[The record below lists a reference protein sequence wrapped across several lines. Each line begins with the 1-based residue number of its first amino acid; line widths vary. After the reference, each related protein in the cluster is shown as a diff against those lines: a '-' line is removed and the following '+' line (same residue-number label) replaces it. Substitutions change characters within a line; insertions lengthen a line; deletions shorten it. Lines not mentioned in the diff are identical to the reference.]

1 MAELLHRRTWVV
13 LAIALLAVLAACGDD
28 GGGDPEGS
36 SDPTEQDDDSGDEAS
51 DDDEGSGDEGSG
63 DEGGDDDGSDDEVE
77 PLEPAELPAEVV
89 PFAEALA
96 VAFATDSA
104 FSSVDE
110 VQAQCLST
118 NVVAIIGAE
127 RLAASGLTPEQFGTD
142 PDLTAVGIVR
152 SDAEAIY
159 DVFAGCGLDY
169 RAAIIDGILLEA
181 ADVDGVR
188 PCVEDVLDDAIVREL
203 AIAALLGGIDDSPDT
218 SEALAD
224 LQACTTPD
232 EG

>member
-1 MAELLHRRTWVV
+1 M
-13 LAIALLAVLAACGDD
+13 
-28 GGGDPEGS
+28 
-36 SDPTEQDDDSGDEAS
+36 
-51 DDDEGSGDEGSG
+51 
-63 DEGGDDDGSDDEVE
+63 
-77 PLEPAELPAEVV
+77 
-89 PFAEALA
+89 
-96 VAFATDSA
+96 
-104 FSSVDE
+104 
-110 VQAQCLST
+110 QAQCLAT

-203 AIAALLGGIDDSPDT
+203 AIAALLGGVDDSPET
-218 SEALAD
+218 SEALAA

>member
-1 MAELLHRRTWVV
+1 MAELLRRRAAV
-13 LAIALLAVLAACGDD
+13 AIAALLLAVLVACGDD
-28 GGGDPEGS
+28 GAGEPEGS
-36 SDPTEQDDDSGDEAS
+36 SDPSEQDD
-51 DDDEGSGDEGSG
+51 GS
-63 DEGGDDDGSDDEVE
+63 DDDGSDDDGGGASGDQGGDDEGTDDDVE
-77 PLEPAELPAEVV
+77 PLEPADLPAEVV

-104 FSSVDE
+104 FTAVDE
-110 VQAQCLST
+110 VRARCLST

-169 RAAIIDGILLEA
+169 RAAIIDGILAEA
-181 ADVDGVR
+181 GDVAGAR
-188 PCVEDVLDDAIVREL
+188 TCVEDVLDDAIVREL
-203 AIAALLGGIDDSPDT
+203 AIAALLGGVDDSPET
-218 SEALAD
+218 REALAA
-224 LQACTTPD
+224 LQACTASD